1 MDDPLVNS
9 DSLQQLTRSESKT
22 KQDEQIEGFDFL
34 RAISSTLVVALN
46 ANLFVVSEIFVSST
60 LAMILNANVGYVA
73 VPIFFQLS
81 LFLFYIKR
89 EKAGFQYFIKK
100 RIPKLISLYLFWVIL
115 KIVFDSLFK
124 GKSEAV
130 KIGSSSIAKFIEA
143 IVSGGNSPFYFF
155 FSLIF
160 ITVLSEILI
169 TLFERLDETSS
180 KVKIS
185 YCLLF
190 SSCALLFSLSI
201 THLVIAR
208 FEDGQVLA
216 SAYAIANLAQWDYN
230 PLNFLPYIFTTAIA
244 VQEFNEG
251 QLQRLTLPLKLK
263 LYSLLALFLMFT
275 ILEWSLFEDLL
286 HYARLSLVFGSWLL
300 LYLALLSTRKPSK
313 IIKLLSTCS
322 LGIYVLH
329 PFFTH
334 ILFPINANLLLTLS
348 QAQAG
353 LDAIVKF
360 SVALI
365 GSIVLTLIF
374 KKVRGLRR
382 FV

>member
-1 MDDPLVNS
+1 MAE
-9 DSLQQLTRSESKT
+9 TR
-22 KQDEQIEGFDFL
+22 
-34 RAISSTLVVALN
+34 ISS
-46 ANLFVVSEIFVSST
+46 E
-60 LAMILNANVGYVA
+60 
-73 VPIFFQLS
+73 LS
-81 LFLFYIKR
+81 NY
-89 EKAGFQYFIKK
+89 
-100 RIPKLISLYLFWVIL
+100 
-115 KIVFDSLFK
+115 
-124 GKSEAV
+124 
-130 KIGSSSIAKFIEA
+130 
-143 IVSGGNSPFYFF
+143 
-155 FSLIF
+155 
-160 ITVLSEILI
+160 
-169 TLFERLDETSS
+169 
-180 KVKIS
+180 KIS

-190 SSCALLFSLSI
+190 SSCALIFPLSI

-216 SAYAIANLAQWDYN
+216 SAYTIANLARWDYN

-251 QLQRLTLPLKLK
+251 QLQRISLPLK

-275 ILEWSLFEDLL
+275 ILEWSLFENLL

-300 LYLALLSTRKPSK
+300 LYLALLSTRKPSRS
-313 IIKLLSTCS
+313 IKLLSTCS

-353 LDAIVKF
+353 LDAAVEF

-365 GSIVLTLIF
+365 GSIVHRSSF
-374 KKVRGLRR
+374 
-382 FV
+382 